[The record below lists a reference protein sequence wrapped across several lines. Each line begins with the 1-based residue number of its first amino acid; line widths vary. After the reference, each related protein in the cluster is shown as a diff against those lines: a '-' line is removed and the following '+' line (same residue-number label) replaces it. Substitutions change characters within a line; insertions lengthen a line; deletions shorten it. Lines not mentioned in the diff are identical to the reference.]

1 MNRKEKEKFDIAT
14 GKKQMNP
21 EEIAR
26 RQEIEQQEKVLNR
39 KRWMVI
45 LGSMVVVIL
54 VIVGISAFFNQKEL
68 AKEDKASWP
77 PGVEKPSKTEI
88 AQIKNEIVHI
98 DTDKGLIKLEL
109 YPESAPLTVN
119 NFRKLIR
126 EGTYDNSTFHRV
138 IYDFMIQAG
147 QTKMVTGEDGQ
158 ETEMPINVGYE
169 FKDEINPWS
178 LGLTDEQVEAI
189 QSENPD
195 GGYKYDK
202 ELQSYPIDY
211 GYLCMANAG
220 PNTNGAQFFIVT
232 KKDGCEWLYGRHTV
246 FGKVI
251 EGMDIAEEIQNVE
264 TGPND
269 APVDPVMIKRVWI
282 EEKPTE

>member
-1 MNRKEKEKFDIAT
+1 MNRKEKEKFDLAT
-14 GKKQMNP
+14 GRKTMNP

-26 RQEIEQQEKVLNR
+26 KKEMEQQEKVLNR

-45 LGSMVVVIL
+45 LGSVVA
-54 VIVGISAFFNQKEL
+54 IVLIIIGISSFFHQKQL
-68 AKEDKASWP
+68 AQQEKASWP
-77 PGVEKPSKTEI
+77 PDVEKPSKTEM

-119 NFRKLIR
+119 NFRKLIQ
-126 EGTYDNSTFHRV
+126 EGTYDNSTFHR
-138 IYDFMIQAG
+138 IINDFMIQAG
-147 QTKMVTGEDGQ
+147 QTKMVAGDDGQ
-158 ETEMPINVGYE
+158 ETEMPINVGYQ

-178 LGLTDEQVEAI
+178 LGLTDEQVDAI
-189 QSENPD
+189 QSEHPD

-202 ELQSYPIDY
+202 NLQSYPIDY

-232 KKDGCEWLYGRHTV
+232 KKEGCDWLYGRHTV
-246 FGKVI
+246 FGKVT
-251 EGMDIAEEIQNVE
+251 EGMDVVEEIQKVE

-269 APVDPVMIKRVWI
+269 VPVTPIMIKKVWI
-282 EEKPTE
+282 EEKASE